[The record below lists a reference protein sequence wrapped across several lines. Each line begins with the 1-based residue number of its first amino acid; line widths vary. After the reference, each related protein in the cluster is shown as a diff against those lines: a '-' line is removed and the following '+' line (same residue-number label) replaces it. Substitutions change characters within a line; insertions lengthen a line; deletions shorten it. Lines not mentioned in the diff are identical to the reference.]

1 MKNQSLRGKLDVSM
15 ICIGAIEL
23 GSKLVRVKECGES
36 KCKVSGFL
44 PGPHVMDALYGMVEQ
59 ALGYAGNECGELAQ
73 PVQIK
78 DDEWAPYAGMK
89 SHIGVSTIMTV
100 GKASAVV
107 RPRVIGIGEGSI
119 GESKLAALLSRN

>member
-59 ALGYAGNECGELAQ
+59 ALGYSMLVMN
-73 PVQIK
+73 
-78 DDEWAPYAGMK
+78 
-89 SHIGVSTIMTV
+89 
-100 GKASAVV
+100 VV
-107 RPRVIGIGEGSI
+107 NWRNLCR
-119 GESKLAALLSRN
+119 SRMMSGPHMQA